1 MMQVELGGVP
11 ETLLWTL
18 FSCGCSALS
27 GSTHRRRERRAPPS
41 SAPST

>member
-1 MMQVELGGVP
+1 MMPVELGGVP

-27 GSTHRRRERRAPPS
+27 GSTPATGAA
-41 SAPST
+41 SAA